1 MNSEHQ
7 KGIVT
12 GNGAMTEQALRASEL
27 SYRRLFEAARDGIL
41 ILDVETG
48 RISDVNPFLID
59 LLGFSHS
66 DSEMVG
72 KTVGEVGLFKNN
84 GSNKIMFERLQ
95 KDGYIRCDNLPLE
108 TSDGR
113 KIAVELIGNVYQAG
127 DKKMIQCHIR
137 DVPERRQVEGEL
149 KLFRALIERSND
161 AIHVVNPAT
170 GRFLDVNESAC
181 RALGYTRDEHLVL
194 TVFDVVEVDRTF
206 FYATIA
212 RAKKAGHA
220 RVEVLHRRKD
230 GTTFPVEVSLSPIT
244 IDREYLLAVVR
255 DITERKR
262 AEAAVREG
270 ERRFQTLADTSPVG
284 IFRTNGQGQTIYV
297 NPRWCQISGLSATN
311 AMGEGWLRAVHPDD
325 QERLAQGW
333 QAATRAQNISQ
344 TDYRFVHPD
353 GTVSWVMGQAVPEK
367 DDAGNLVGYV
377 GTITDITERKR
388 AEDALRGSE
397 MLLKETQTIA
407 GLGSYVMDIPT
418 GSWRSSDMLHK
429 VFGIDKT
436 YECSVEGWKN
446 LIHPDDRT
454 VMMDYLRNEVLDR
467 GRAFDKEYRIIRHN
481 DQAERWVHGLGRL
494 EFDAQGRR
502 VKMLG
507 TIQDITD
514 SKRAEKALQLFK
526 FATDR
531 AADAVFW
538 MNRDGSFFYVND
550 EACRSLGYARNE
562 LMRLRL
568 FDIDPDFS
576 KERWKENWL
585 RFEHNEMATNRLES
599 TQRRKDGS
607 TFPVEVTTRHFST
620 DGVDVRV
627 AFVRDITER
636 KRVEESQARL
646 ATAVE
651 QAAETIMITDTRG
664 TILYANPAFEKTSGH
679 TRAEALGQNPRIA
692 KSGQHDAEFYRR
704 MWEVLGRGEVW
715 SGHFTNRRKDGKIY
729 DEEATIS
736 PIRDAAGKIVSYVAV
751 KRDVTREMQLEAQF
765 HQAQKMEAVG
775 QLAGGVA
782 HDFNN
787 ILGVI
792 IGYGELIAEDLE
804 PDSPLRKY
812 AEEIRQA
819 AERAKGLT
827 QQLLIFSR
835 KQKVQQVV
843 LDLNETVKNLEKML
857 RRLIGENIE
866 MTVVPGSEI
875 GRIKADT
882 GYIGQVLMNL
892 TVNARD
898 AMPHG
903 GKLTITT
910 GNVTLDENC
919 TRTHQGVLPGSYVT
933 LTVSDTGTGMT
944 PEVKARIF
952 EALFTTKPA
961 GKGTGLGLATC
972 HSIVQQSGGHIE
984 VDTEVGKGTT
994 FKIYFPRV
1002 DKPVETAVARDQTG
1016 PLPRGTETLLIVE
1029 DEAPVRHLAWKVLE
1043 SLGYHVL
1050 RAGNGQD
1057 ALNLARDHKGSPIR
1071 LVVTDVVMPRMGGKV
1086 MADWLKTIYPDLK
1099 ILFTSGYT
1107 DDALEQEGVL
1117 EPGVA
1122 FLPKPYAP
1130 AILARKVR
1138 AMLDNETDT
1147 ARFRKRG
1154 TAIHQPPAGS
1164 T

>member
-7 KGIVT
+7 NGIVT
-12 GNGAMTEQALRASEL
+12 GNGALTEQALRASEL
-27 SYRRLFEAARDGIL
+27 SYRRLFEAAKNGIL

-66 DSEMVG
+66 EMVG
-72 KTVGEVGLFKNN
+72 KSVGEVDLFKNN

-113 KIAVELIGNVYQAG
+113 KIAVELIGNVYQVG
-127 DKKMIQCHIR
+127 DKKMIQCTIR

-181 RALGYTRDEHLVL
+181 RALGYTRDEHLAL

-262 AEAAVREG
+262 AEAAMREG

-284 IFRTNGQGQTIYV
+284 IFRTNAQGQTIYV

-367 DDAGNLVGYV
+367 DDASNLVGYV

-454 VMMDYLRNEVLDR
+454 VMMDNLRTEILEQ
-467 GRAFDKEYRIIRHN
+467 GRVFDKEYRIIHHN

-514 SKRAEKALQLFK
+514 SKRAEKALQLFQ

-568 FDIDPDFS
+568 F
-576 KERWKENWL
+576 E
-585 RFEHNEMATNRLES
+585 
-599 TQRRKDGS
+599 
-607 TFPVEVTTRHFST
+607 
-620 DGVDVRV
+620 
-627 AFVRDITER
+627 
-636 KRVEESQARL
+636 
-646 ATAVE
+646 
-651 QAAETIMITDTRG
+651 
-664 TILYANPAFEKTSGH
+664 
-679 TRAEALGQNPRIA
+679 
-692 KSGQHDAEFYRR
+692 
-704 MWEVLGRGEVW
+704 
-715 SGHFTNRRKDGKIY
+715 
-729 DEEATIS
+729 
-736 PIRDAAGKIVSYVAV
+736 
-751 KRDVTREMQLEAQF
+751 
-765 HQAQKMEAVG
+765 
-775 QLAGGVA
+775 
-782 HDFNN
+782 
-787 ILGVI
+787 
-792 IGYGELIAEDLE
+792 
-804 PDSPLRKY
+804 
-812 AEEIRQA
+812 
-819 AERAKGLT
+819 
-827 QQLLIFSR
+827 
-835 KQKVQQVV
+835 
-843 LDLNETVKNLEKML
+843 
-857 RRLIGENIE
+857 IE
-866 MTVVPGSEI
+866 M
-875 GRIKADT
+875 
-882 GYIGQVLMNL
+882 
-892 TVNARD
+892 
-898 AMPHG
+898 
-903 GKLTITT
+903 
-910 GNVTLDENC
+910 
-919 TRTHQGVLPGSYVT
+919 
-933 LTVSDTGTGMT
+933 
-944 PEVKARIF
+944 
-952 EALFTTKPA
+952 
-961 GKGTGLGLATC
+961 
-972 HSIVQQSGGHIE
+972 
-984 VDTEVGKGTT
+984 
-994 FKIYFPRV
+994 
-1002 DKPVETAVARDQTG
+1002 
-1016 PLPRGTETLLIVE
+1016 
-1029 DEAPVRHLAWKVLE
+1029 
-1043 SLGYHVL
+1043 
-1050 RAGNGQD
+1050 
-1057 ALNLARDHKGSPIR
+1057 
-1071 LVVTDVVMPRMGGKV
+1071 
-1086 MADWLKTIYPDLK
+1086 
-1099 ILFTSGYT
+1099 
-1107 DDALEQEGVL
+1107 
-1117 EPGVA
+1117 
-1122 FLPKPYAP
+1122 
-1130 AILARKVR
+1130 
-1138 AMLDNETDT
+1138 
-1147 ARFRKRG
+1147 
-1154 TAIHQPPAGS
+1154 
-1164 T
+1164 